1 MPKSLINMV
10 MMITATTHL
19 PPPQSLCA
27 AVTHS
32 VFNDGPTVSV
42 LGDVIQHF
50 LGFMRFYDLATDIRL
65 PSVWLVMPTGRRFK
79 VVVRGV
85 FPKLVNTQQSKIL
98 LSDKTI
104 DGCVIATVVNKG
116 LTATQSD
123 CGGGMWV
130 IAVIIIAWYKMVV

>member
-1 MPKSLINMV
+1 
-10 MMITATTHL
+10 
-19 PPPQSLCA
+19 
-27 AVTHS
+27 
-32 VFNDGPTVSV
+32 
-42 LGDVIQHF
+42 
-50 LGFMRFYDLATDIRL
+50 MRFYDLATDIRL
-65 PSVWLVMPTGRRFK
+65 RSVWLVMPTGRRFK

-85 FPKLVNTQQSKIL
+85 FPKLVNNQQSKIL

-116 LTATQSD
+116 LTAAQSD